1 MVQTNPNGANGTTS
15 DPREQTCWDFYVES
29 ITKGSA
35 NAYQSAIKAGY
46 EEATAKQ
53 ITVRRWFIERLEDLD
68 RKEML
73 SLAEKV
79 LMKTLKY
86 KTDCID
92 EEGNEKIKSDV
103 LRIQVDAS
111 KHLTSTLGKDKGYS
125 TRNELTGANGQDLI
139 PDSILKEKADK
150 ALDAYLSK

>member
-1 MVQTNPNGANGTTS
+1 MAETNPNGANGTTS
-15 DPREQTCWDFYVES
+15 DPREQVCWDYYVES
-29 ITKGSA
+29 ITKGQA
-35 NAYQSAIKAGY
+35 NAYASAIKAGY

-53 ITVRRWFIERLEDLD
+53 ITVRRWFVDRLEDLD

-86 KTDCID
+86 KTDTID

-125 TRNELTGANGQDLI
+125 TKQEIEVSDKR
-139 PDSILKEKADK
+139 IL
-150 ALDAYLSK
+150 LDE